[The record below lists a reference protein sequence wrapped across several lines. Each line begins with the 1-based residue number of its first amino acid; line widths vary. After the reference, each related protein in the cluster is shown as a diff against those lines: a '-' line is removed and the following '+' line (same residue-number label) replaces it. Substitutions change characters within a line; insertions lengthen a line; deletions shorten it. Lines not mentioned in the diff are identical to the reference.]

1 MMEATS
7 STSSLMQEASSTL
20 LRLGPGSNVG
30 IATSHRFQQRWHC
43 RRGEAS
49 DIFLTW
55 ANVESKVHIV
65 YMGERQHNDI
75 ELTTSSHHDLLSSV
89 LGREA
94 SVDSMIYSYRHG
106 FSGFAA
112 KLTDSQAQSIADLT
126 GVVHVIPNRFYKRQT
141 TRSWDYL
148 GLSSSSPTNLLH
160 ETKLGE
166 DAIIGVFD
174 SGVWPESES
183 FNDEGLGPIP
193 SRWKGFCQKGEHFDP
208 AKNCNR
214 KLIGARFFYDGLQ
227 AALGEPF
234 NVTEFNEYLSAR
246 DSVGHGTHTA
256 STAGGSFVHNVSFGG
271 LAYGT
276 ARGGAPH
283 ARLAIYKV
291 LWHEA
296 GTSADILKAFD
307 EAIHDGVDVLSLSL
321 GLDLPLYPEID
332 KRDLIDYGSFHA
344 VANGITVVCS
354 AGNSGPTAQTVEDVA
369 PWVITVGATTMDRSF
384 PTPIML
390 GNNRTLMGQGMFN
403 GKDNG
408 FVKLI
413 YRENSEL
420 EDPIRCESLSSNDTW
435 VAGKI
440 VLCFTIGDG
449 QGLVSA
455 ATNVFRAG
463 ALGMIVASNP
473 TRNLFQY
480 AGVPFIFVS
489 FDVGT
494 QVLNYFRSTRDPK
507 VRLIPSKTY
516 IGKRA
521 TTSVAMFSSRG
532 PNSLS
537 PAILKPD
544 IAAPGVDIL
553 AAYPPSSII
562 KGYVF
567 SSGTSMAAPHVSGI
581 AALLKSLHPDW
592 SPAAIRS
599 ALVSTAWRTD
609 PYSGEPILAEGDIT
623 RIADPFDFG
632 GGFVNPNRARD
643 PGLVYDL
650 GIEDYTRYLCSM
662 DYDKTAIN
670 HLTQRARSCSR
681 TITSVLDLNLPSITI
696 PNLNNP
702 VTLTRTVTN
711 VGAIN
716 SEYKAIIRPPPGI
729 SVVVKPDYLIFS
741 RTIKKISFTV
751 TISTRHQVTT
761 KYYFGSLTWTD
772 GVHQVRIPI
781 SVRSEFP
788 DLVW

>member
-1 MMEATS
+1 MRRLFRITNMS
-7 STSSLMQEASSTL
+7 FLSIHLMFFAL
-20 LRLGPGSNVG
+20 LFV
-30 IATSHRFQQRWHC
+30 A
-43 RRGEAS
+43 

-89 LGREA
+89 LGSREA

-112 KLTDSQAQSIADLT
+112 KLTDSQAQSIADLP

-332 KRDLIDYGSFHA
+332 KRDLIYYGSFHA

-420 EDPIRCESLSSNDTW
+420 EDPMKLFSCPIKLLHTKYAHDISHFFHPNFHFHSMKNVYC
-435 VAGKI
+435 G
-440 VLCFTIGDG
+440 LC
-449 QGLVSA
+449 
-455 ATNVFRAG
+455 
-463 ALGMIVASNP
+463 
-473 TRNLFQY
+473 
-480 AGVPFIFVS
+480 
-489 FDVGT
+489 
-494 QVLNYFRSTRDPK
+494 RDPK

-741 RTIKKISFTV
+741 PTIKKISFTV

-788 DLVW
+788 ELVW